1 MKASAEMRIVKIWFL
16 GHKHSAF
23 TLQSG
28 GGGGVA
34 KDPKEGVR
42 LQSKQ
47 YSQPPTMPPTW
58 SWGGEREGGSA
69 AEGAGGGHAFQFSP
83 LAPKTELKS
92 KGECSK
98 AEGPQE
104 MEIVRGSSHKA
115 LSPFK
120 LEEDINCGPSAGNR

>member
-69 AEGAGGGHAFQFSP
+69 ARTGGGAA
-83 LAPKTELKS
+83 LAWAVGLWKFPPHQQWL
-92 KGECSK
+92 
-98 AEGPQE
+98 
-104 MEIVRGSSHKA
+104 
-115 LSPFK
+115 
-120 LEEDINCGPSAGNR
+120 